1 MQSATQSAADP
12 VHRGSLVLDHG
23 ALHAWLVD
31 LDAPSAAAAVRLDA
45 AERARAASY
54 LRPQDGARFAGSHA
68 ALRLVLA
75 QYVGSEPG
83 DLEFRVGPHGQP
95 RLAADEVRFSLARS
109 GGLALIAVSR
119 GLVGA
124 DLERVAA
131 RPGLADVAVARF
143 PAREAA
149 YVAAG
154 CCGSPTRSFYRH
166 WTAKEAYLKAIGLGL
181 AGLRDTELVC
191 GARPVIWF
199 AGRPVGGWP
208 LSVASTASGCVA
220 SIIGELA
227 VTSWRWLSF
236 GRPLL
241 LERPAGSHRWPTR
254 ARS

>member
-1 MQSATQSAADP
+1 MQSATQGAANP
-12 VHRGSLVLDHG
+12 VHRGSLALDHG

-31 LDAPSAAAAVRLDA
+31 LDAPGADTAARLDA
-45 AERARAASY
+45 AERGRAAS
-54 LRPQDGARFAGSHA
+54 LVRPQDGARFAASHA

-75 QYVGSEPG
+75 RYVGGGPD

-119 GLVGA
+119 GPVGA

-131 RPGLADVAVARF
+131 RPGLADVALARF

-149 YVAAG
+149 RVAVG

-191 GARPVIWF
+191 GARPVIWYT
-199 AGRPVGGWP
+199 GRPVDGWP
-208 LSVASTASGCVA
+208 VSMASTGSGYVA
-220 SIIGELA
+220 SIIGEPA
-227 VTSWRWLSF
+227 VTSWRWLSS
-236 GRPLL
+236 GRALP
-241 LERPAGSHRWPTR
+241 LERLAGSHR
-254 ARS
+254 

>member
-1 MQSATQSAADP
+1 MQSATRSAANL
-12 VHRGSLVLDHG
+12 VHRGSLALGHG

-31 LDAPSAAAAVRLDA
+31 LDAPSAATAVRLDE
-45 AERARAASY
+45 AERGRAASY
-54 LRPQDGARFAGSHA
+54 VRARDGSRFAASHA

-75 QYVGSEPG
+75 HYVGEPD

-109 GGLALIAVSR
+109 GGLALIAVS
-119 GLVGA
+119 GGPVGA
-124 DLERVAA
+124 DLERVQA
-131 RPGLADVAVARF
+131 RSGLADVAAARF

-149 YVAAG
+149 RVAAG

-191 GARPVIWF
+191 GAQPVIWF

-208 LSVASTASGCVA
+208 LSAASTASGYVA
-220 SIIGELA
+220 SIISEPA
-227 VTSWRWLSF
+227 VTSWRWLSS
-236 GRPLL
+236 GRPLPP
-241 LERPAGSHRWPTR
+241 ERPAGSHP
-254 ARS
+254 

>member
-1 MQSATQSAADP
+1 MQSATQSVASP
-12 VHRGSLVLDHG
+12 VHRGRLALGHG

-31 LDAPSAAAAVRLDA
+31 LDAPGAAAAARLDA
-45 AERARAASY
+45 AERGRAASFV
-54 LRPQDGARFAGSHA
+54 RPQDGARFAASHA

-75 QYVGSEPG
+75 HYVGG
-83 DLEFRVGPHGQP
+83 KADDLEFRVGPHGRS

-109 GGLALIAVSR
+109 GGLALIAVSC
-119 GLVGA
+119 GPVGA

-131 RPGLADVAVARF
+131 RSGLADVVAARF

-149 YVAAG
+149 RVAAG

-208 LSVASTASGCVA
+208 LSVASTASGYVA
-220 SIIGELA
+220 SIVGESA
-227 VTSWRWLSF
+227 VTSWRSLSS
-236 GRPLL
+236 GLPPPP
-241 LERPAGSHRWPTR
+241 ERSAGSHP
-254 ARS
+254 

>member
-1 MQSATQSAADP
+1 MQSAIRGAANR
-12 VHRGSLVLDHG
+12 VRRGGLALGHG

-31 LDAPSAAAAVRLDA
+31 LDAPGAATAVRLDG
-45 AERARAASY
+45 AEHGRAASFM
-54 LRPQDGARFAGSHA
+54 RPQDGVRFAASHA
-68 ALRLVLA
+68 ALRLLLA
-75 QYVGSEPG
+75 HYVSDEPD

-119 GLVGA
+119 GPVGA

-131 RPGLADVAVARF
+131 RSGLADVAAARF

-149 YVAAG
+149 RVAAG

-181 AGLRDTELVC
+181 SGLRNTELVC

-199 AGRPVGGWP
+199 AGKPVGGWP
-208 LSVASTASGCVA
+208 LSVASTPSGYVA
-220 SIIGELA
+220 AVISEPA
-227 VTSWRWLSF
+227 VTSWRWLSS
-236 GRPLL
+236 GWPLPP
-241 LERPAGSHRWPTR
+241 ERPAGSHR
-254 ARS
+254 